1 MIAYLESSALAKQF
15 LREEKSS
22 EVSLL
27 IENVEAVATSIISRV
42 EVSAVLSKAAR
53 MQWTTVENAKAA
65 LRSFRRQWADMPTVE
80 INEAVVSRAD
90 DFAWEFGLR
99 GYDAVHLAS
108 AVAFQ
113 DSLGQAV
120 MFASFDKDLRKA
132 AKEMGL
138 DIWPE

>member
-42 EVSAVLSKAAR
+42 EVSAALSKAAR
-53 MQWTTVENAKAA
+53 MQWTTIENAKAA